1 MDIPGYTIL
10 GELGKGGMAEVYL
23 AVQTSLDRQVALKL
37 MAHSLCADE
46 GFRVRFLAEGRL
58 TAKLNHPHILT
69 VHDIGEYRGRPYMAT
84 ELLPGGSLKERLA
97 DQMPLADRLLAL
109 AQVAE
114 GLAFAHR
121 HQIVHRDVKPANVMF
136 RDEHTAV
143 VCDFGI
149 AKALDGAA
157 SATVSGMIIGTAAY
171 MSPEQARGTAV
182 DHRADVYSF
191 GVMLYECLLG
201 EVPFTATDPFVVV
214 AKQVTE
220 PVPRLP
226 VPLTRYQ
233 RLVDSLMA
241 KDAAARPPSLIAVAA
256 ELRQMAASVDVV
268 IEAKSTAIL
277 AAPAPLASPADV
289 EPSAPRSVA
298 APAAIETEIV
308 PRSSRVD
315 AGPKPLRLSRLAV
328 VIGLPLAIMLALY
341 GWLAGTDGSRP
352 GSVAEPTQVNG
363 AGAAK
368 LPDSVEALFAS
379 NGSADSAPA
388 QMASVAPLQPGAEQV
403 RGAIAARRYF
413 DPPGASAYDA
423 IERMLTAQ
431 PTDRVALGLLQ
442 DLSFALSEDV
452 RAASGAG
459 RTVQAFALLQRAL
472 QRLPNHPALRE
483 LEAELLPELD
493 VVDPA
498 LPAQVDEL
506 AGRSVTEL
514 LELAD
519 ARFAAGQISAP
530 EQGSAVQILRVVL
543 ARDPRQPQATAKLRN
558 IARSYEQAAQIWV
571 ARGRPDQAMS
581 MLDRALL
588 AEPDNSDV
596 RRLRD
601 QLKGQ
606 G

>member
-1 MDIPGYTIL
+1 
-10 GELGKGGMAEVYL
+10 
-23 AVQTSLDRQVALKL
+23 
-37 MAHSLCADE
+37 
-46 GFRVRFLAEGRL
+46 
-58 TAKLNHPHILT
+58 
-69 VHDIGEYRGRPYMAT
+69 
-84 ELLPGGSLKERLA
+84 
-97 DQMPLADRLLAL
+97 
-109 AQVAE
+109 
-114 GLAFAHR
+114 
-121 HQIVHRDVKPANVMF
+121 
-136 RDEHTAV
+136 
-143 VCDFGI
+143 
-149 AKALDGAA
+149 
-157 SATVSGMIIGTAAY
+157 
-171 MSPEQARGTAV
+171 
-182 DHRADVYSF
+182 
-191 GVMLYECLLG
+191 
-201 EVPFTATDPFVVV
+201 
-214 AKQVTE
+214 
-220 PVPRLP
+220 
-226 VPLTRYQ
+226 
-233 RLVDSLMA
+233 
-241 KDAAARPPSLIAVAA
+241 
-256 ELRQMAASVDVV
+256 
-268 IEAKSTAIL
+268 
-277 AAPAPLASPADV
+277 
-289 EPSAPRSVA
+289 
-298 APAAIETEIV
+298 
-308 PRSSRVD
+308 
-315 AGPKPLRLSRLAV
+315 
-328 VIGLPLAIMLALY
+328 
-341 GWLAGTDGSRP
+341 
-352 GSVAEPTQVNG
+352 VAEPTQVNG

-379 NGSADSAPA
+379 NGPADPAPPA
-388 QMASVAPLQPGAEQV
+388 QAASVAPLQPGAEQV
-403 RGAIAARRYF
+403 RGAIAERRYF

-498 LPAQVDEL
+498 LPAQVDGL